1 MSLSPLFLLR
11 GFSPPDL
18 ILCNRDLRPGFAPA
32 LPQGMAGVQNHEPP
46 DPCAAGRSLATL
58 PVRTMLFVLIDYDE
72 SRRNAQYCAFYVLQ
86 MIELMRVRY
95 KKITDS

>member
-1 MSLSPLFLLR
+1 LR
-11 GFSPPDL
+11 QPCRKAWPVFRITNRQTL
-18 ILCNRDLRPGFAPA
+18 ILF
-32 LPQGMAGVQNHEPP
+32 GV
-46 DPCAAGRSLATL
+46 SLATL